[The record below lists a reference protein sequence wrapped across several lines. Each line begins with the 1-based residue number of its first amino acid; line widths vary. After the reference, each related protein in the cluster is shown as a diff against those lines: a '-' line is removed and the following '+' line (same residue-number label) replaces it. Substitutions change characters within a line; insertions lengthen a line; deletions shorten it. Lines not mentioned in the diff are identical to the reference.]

1 MSAHSGA
8 RAIPDAAQHVRDRFW
23 EKVDVRG
30 EDECWEWK
38 RGTFRAGY
46 GAFHLNGAKH
56 AHRIAYRMENGPI
69 PSDMQINHACG
80 NRACV
85 NPNHLYAG
93 TQAENAKDTVKPRPA
108 QARPRAR
115 HCQSDQEPVRAGGRD
130 SGGTRGRIRYWTVSH
145 IEDCARGSIRLHRV
159 GARSQFYER
168 ISQSVSGVQV

>member
-8 RAIPDAAQHVRDRFW
+8 RAIPDAAQHVCDRFW

-69 PSDMQINHACG
+69 PGDMQINHACG

-93 TQAENAKDTVKPRPA
+93 TQAENAKDTVKHGQHKHA
-108 QARPRAR
+108 LA
-115 HCQSDQEPVRAGGRD
+115 HDTVRAIRNRYEQEDVTQGELAD
-130 SGGTRGRIRYWTVSH
+130 EFGTG
-145 IEDCARGSIRLHRV
+145 
-159 GARSQFYER
+159 
-168 ISQSVSGVQV
+168 QSVISRIVRGEAYDYIE